1 VTGVHAQIVKRK
13 LKTMVGLNLS
23 VEKRSPVCQTVYS
36 SLKPVDI
43 LKNKPPEAM
52 TKTMFAE
59 IEDQSVIFGF
69 GNMKGAGELLVAYW
83 NKIGEAY
90 EL

>member
-1 VTGVHAQIVKRK
+1 MSCWKHLFSYQAQRWI
-13 LKTMVGLNLS
+13 
-23 VEKRSPVCQTVYS
+23 EKRFLRNDILEDGRRPSEILRSVR
-36 SLKPVDI
+36 I

-52 TKTMFAE
+52 TKSMLAE

-69 GNMKGAGELLVAYW
+69 GNIKGTGELLVDYW
-83 NKIGEAY
+83 NKIGAAY